1 MENIRISNAILSRF
15 DLVFLLLDDPD
26 LQRDKKLSEH
36 VMKLHSRNRKRKL
49 ETFLGSSQDQ
59 PYSLSFK
66 DESQSTKRLRTGR
79 DQDDDDEIE
88 ILGGTQEALYS
99 SLMQKVKTQCERI
112 PESDILQ
119 PQLLKKYISYAKH
132 SCFPKL
138 SIEACEVIKD
148 FYITLRENAANNV
161 NTLPITSRQLDS
173 LIRLC
178 QARAKLEFRNLVTR
192 ADACDVVKLVQESLF
207 EACYIEMGTAKGSA
221 AMAYSFNQPRAAAK
235 GVDPSNVGMLS
246 IPKQTKFFVERLR
259 SEAENRGD
267 KRFDQQEL
275 VRIGKEINLQV
286 GDFKV
291 FLEKLNAQNILL
303 VKPNKQFELL

>member
-1 MENIRISNAILSRF
+1 
-15 DLVFLLLDDPD
+15 
-26 LQRDKKLSEH
+26 
-36 VMKLHSRNRKRKL
+36 
-49 ETFLGSSQDQ
+49 
-59 PYSLSFK
+59 
-66 DESQSTKRLRTGR
+66 
-79 DQDDDDEIE
+79 
-88 ILGGTQEALYS
+88 
-99 SLMQKVKTQCERI
+99 
-112 PESDILQ
+112 
-119 PQLLKKYISYAKH
+119 
-132 SCFPKL
+132 
-138 SIEACEVIKD
+138 
-148 FYITLRENAANNV
+148 V

-192 ADACDVVKLVQESLF
+192 EDALDVVKLVQESLF

-221 AMAYSFNQPRAAAK
+221 AMAYSFNQGSQRPAK

-259 SEAENRGD
+259 SEAENKGD

>member
-49 ETFLGSSQDQ
+49 DAFLSGSQE

-66 DESQSTKRLRTGR
+66 DESQSSKRLRGNV
-79 DQDDDDEIE
+79 QDEDDEIE
-88 ILGGTQEALYS
+88 ILGGTQEAVYS
-99 SLMQKVKTQCERI
+99 SLLHKVKTQCERI
-112 PESDILQ
+112 PEADVLQ
-119 PQLLKKYISYAKH
+119 PQFLKKYISYAKH

-192 ADACDVVKLVQESLF
+192 ADALDVVKLVQESLF
-207 EACYIEMGTAKGSA
+207 EACYMEMSTTKGSA
-221 AMAYSFNQPRAAAK
+221 AMAYSFNQPSQRGAAK

-259 SEAENRGD
+259 SEAENKGD